1 MCSPTQICVKPSSE
15 LYEYFDTV
23 TKLSNNLRN
32 AALFRTRQ
40 VLTFVE
46 TPFEKLTAN
55 EMEIYNEIAFALPAM
70 GDKYKMPEKGMQ
82 FLNYNFLD
90 SLLKVTQNPDYMA
103 QGLPKQT
110 AKHVLKEVAKNTK
123 GFYAGIRAYNKD
135 PSAFT
140 DKPKLSGYGANG
152 GNHTAVLTNQDCVIY
167 EVKDKPGCHEVKF
180 PMKSKQLYIADSEY
194 HLAC

>member
-1 MCSPTQICVKPSSE
+1 MRSATQICVKPSSE

-46 TPFEKLTAN
+46 KPFEKLTAN

-123 GFYAGIRAYNKD
+123 G
-135 PSAFT
+135 
-140 DKPKLSGYGANG
+140 LSLI
-152 GNHTAVLTNQDCVIY
+152 HI
-167 EVKDKPGCHEVKF
+167 
-180 PMKSKQLYIADSEY
+180 
-194 HLAC
+194 